1 MCKSLDVNKF
11 VYLVSLDN
19 LHDKVFWFGLFDL
32 WYSSHI
38 FLFPFFCRILKLTQ
52 MTCFLKSV
60 LLYAT
65 ISYYSSWQRETR
77 IRNFGGRLQGEVA
90 YFAPCGK
97 KLRQYPEVV
106 KVHSFF
112 NFCILMLVSMLAI
125 KICNIFLS
133 NRDSYFLWCEV

>member
-1 MCKSLDVNKF
+1 MIKF
-11 VYLVSLDN
+11 SGLVCLIYDT
-19 LHDKVFWFGLFDL
+19 LVTF
-32 WYSSHI
+32 SSSV
-38 FLFPFFCRILKLTQ
+38 FCRILKLTQ
-52 MTCFLKSV
+52 ITCFFKSV

-106 KVHSFF
+106 KVH
-112 NFCILMLVSMLAI
+112 
-125 KICNIFLS
+125 
-133 NRDSYFLWCEV
+133 